1 MVISV
6 FRKVDCDLT
15 VIYNRFYFV
24 FRINFIF
31 IYIVF
36 VQITT
41 CSLFFVFVV
50 YMIFHL
56 LISFCRCIAQAHN
69 AYANKYSYKKSYN
82 KSQLKHLFHKVY
94 FSPPDSRRFLIFCCR
109 DNINRLW
116 IALIFTLSCCRYLSS
131 MPCDKEHIR
140 RLLHIAPLEFHHRED
155 LPQPPS
161 LVATVLSRSTFDLT
175 EVSLSPLPIIAVIE
189 IAFQCLSPED
199 L

>member
-69 AYANKYSYKKSYN
+69 ANADKSTDKKANHKSYILTPSFSNFLLNTPTAESKKSSAVGI
-82 KSQLKHLFHKVY
+82 KSIVWDSSKFHTIRLSLFILNALRQGTHQTAIA
-94 FSPPDSRRFLIFCCR
+94 FSSIGISPP
-109 DNINRLW
+109 
-116 IALIFTLSCCRYLSS
+116 
-131 MPCDKEHIR
+131 
-140 RLLHIAPLEFHHRED
+140 
-155 LPQPPS
+155 
-161 LVATVLSRSTFDLT
+161 
-175 EVSLSPLPIIAVIE
+175 
-189 IAFQCLSPED
+189 
-199 L
+199 